1 MKEDESRQFAQAQ
14 ATFYNCPGVLSWSR
28 LVNSVQDSYRN
39 IRRMAEYAHRF
50 GAVGL
55 LNTDWGDFH
64 HICHPTF
71 SFPGAAIGAQFSWSE
86 QPMEYDELMQYI
98 SVLEFGQQLPQ
109 AAGWIGEIDQHILYS
124 WMAICVFYEYQTY
137 HKHKGTESV
146 RQFVDSRFSCEQTAE
161 QVEEQNRCLKQLQTK
176 LLGCAAHALPQG
188 RERLNAYVLAIDGCC
203 LFNQMGAVA
212 ANLEYLHR
220 PVDAAQAGVLAEQ
233 LENWLYYYKQLW
245 RTVSKQSELGRIAEV
260 LGWWADYL
268 RTVDCRNGA
277 PCREAKQAE

>member
-1 MKEDESRQFAQAQ
+1 MSALSKSCATTSFKKGCRPMLWGDIIGKYPDLVQQLPKEMIYLNWGYSPTVKEDESRQFAQAQ

-71 SFPGAAIGAQFSWSE
+71 SFPGAAIGAQFGWSE
-86 QPMEYDELMQYI
+86 QPMEYDELMQSI

-109 AAGWIGEIDQHILYS
+109 AASWIGEIDRHILYS

-146 RQFVDSRFSCEQTAE
+146 RQFVDSRFSSEQTASRWR
-161 QVEEQNRCLKQLQTK
+161 NKT
-176 LLGCAAHALPQG
+176 AA
-188 RERLNAYVLAIDGCC
+188 
-203 LFNQMGAVA
+203 
-212 ANLEYLHR
+212 
-220 PVDAAQAGVLAEQ
+220 
-233 LENWLYYYKQLW
+233 
-245 RTVSKQSELGRIAEV
+245 
-260 LGWWADYL
+260 
-268 RTVDCRNGA
+268 
-277 PCREAKQAE
+277 